1 MKYLVEALPIYEEN
15 QIKDKELNRIPK
27 AGEQWIVTNER
38 KNILTGN
45 NTNKY
50 NKVFVKVIEE
60 VKEEQKENKEEI
72 KQEKE
77 IKETSKPKKKKKVFE
92 D

>member
-15 QIKDKELNRIPK
+15 QIKDKELDRIPK
-27 AGEQWIVTNER
+27 TGEQWIVTNER

-45 NTNKY
+45 NTH

-72 KQEKE
+72 K
-77 IKETSKPKKKKKVFE
+77 ETPKPKRRKKVLE

>member
-15 QIKDKELNRIPK
+15 QIKDKELDRIPK
-27 AGEQWIVTNER
+27 TGEQWIVTNER
-38 KNILTGN
+38 KNILTGD
-45 NTNKY
+45 NTHK
-50 NKVFVKVIEE
+50 KVFVKVIEK
-60 VKEEQKENKEEI
+60 VKEEQKEI

-77 IKETSKPKKKKKVFE
+77 IKETPKPKRRKKVLE

>member
-15 QIKDKELNRIPK
+15 QIRDKELDRVPK
-27 AGEQWIVTNER
+27 TGEQWIVTNER

-45 NTNKY
+45 NTHD
-50 NKVFVKVIEE
+50 KVFVKVIKEI
-60 VKEEQKENKEEI
+60 KEEQKENKEEI

>member
-1 MKYLVEALPIYEEN
+1 MKYLVEALPIYQEN
-15 QIKDKELNRIPK
+15 QIRDKELDRVPK
-27 AGEQWIVTNER
+27 TGEQWIVTNER

-45 NTNKY
+45 NTHD
-50 NKVFVKVIEE
+50 KVFVKVIKEI
-60 VKEEQKENKEEI
+60 KEEQKENKEEI

>member
-15 QIKDKELNRIPK
+15 QIKDKELNRVPK
-27 AGEQWIVTNER
+27 TGEQWIVTNER
-38 KNILTGN
+38 KNILTGD
-45 NTNKY
+45 NTY
-50 NKVFVKVIEE
+50 DKVFVKVIKE
-60 VKEEQKENKEEI
+60 VKEEQKENEEEI

-77 IKETSKPKKKKKVFE
+77 IKEPTFKSKKKKKVFE

>member
-15 QIKDKELNRIPK
+15 QIKDKELDRIPK
-27 AGEQWIVTNER
+27 TGEQWIITNER

-45 NTNKY
+45 NTH
-50 NKVFVKVIEE
+50 NKVFIKVIEE

>member
-15 QIKDKELNRIPK
+15 QIKDKELDRIPK
-27 AGEQWIVTNER
+27 TGEQWIVTNER

-45 NTNKY
+45 NDYK
-50 NKVFVKVIEE
+50 KAFVRVIEE
-60 VKEEQKENKEEI
+60 VKEEQKEKN
-72 KQEKE
+72 E
-77 IKETSKPKKKKKVFE
+77 IKEQKEPTSKSKKKKKVFE

>member
-15 QIKDKELNRIPK
+15 QIKDKELDRVPK
-27 AGEQWIVTNER
+27 TGERWIVTNER

-45 NTNKY
+45 NTR

-60 VKEEQKENKEEI
+60 VKEEQKED
-72 KQEKE
+72 
-77 IKETSKPKKKKKVFE
+77 KKVVE
-92 D
+92 DEPIKSRINRKKTITKK

>member
-27 AGEQWIVTNER
+27 TGEQWIVTNER

-45 NTNKY
+45 NTH

-72 KQEKE
+72 K
-77 IKETSKPKKKKKVFE
+77 ETSKPKKKKKVFE

>member
-15 QIKDKELNRIPK
+15 QIKDKELDRIPK

-38 KNILTGN
+38 KNILTGD
-45 NTNKY
+45 NTR

-60 VKEEQKENKEEI
+60 VKEEQKENKKVVEDEPI
-72 KQEKE
+72 KSR
-77 IKETSKPKKKKKVFE
+77 INRKKTITKK
-92 D
+92 